1 MLVDIIKNST
11 LLELKEIDVM
21 DIYNEKENY
30 IKLRDEA
37 KEFLAKNN
45 LDITK
50 FDLDTRKYLSYGTWS
65 KESGEYELIPLAFL
79 ELYPKDTDVI
89 CPLFK
94 NSKVEKIGNVDND
107 TRGGYIAFQLYR
119 ENEYKERK

>member
-1 MLVDIIKNST
+1 MLKDIKKSGVF
-11 LLELKEIDVM
+11 LKLREIDVM

-37 KEFLAKNN
+37 KEYLDKNN

-50 FDLDTRKYLSYGTWS
+50 FDLETRQYLSYCTWNI
-65 KESGEYELIPLAFL
+65 KSGEYELIPLAFL

-89 CPLFK
+89 CPLIK
-94 NSKVEKIGNVDND
+94 DVIVKKIGVVDND
-107 TRGGYIAFQLYR
+107 TRGGCIAYQLYR
-119 ENEYKERK
+119 ENTL